1 MKLGIILKALFGN
14 ETNALKDLFKFKILD
29 RFLADTD
36 VKHIIKWM
44 PLLSRILLPYN
55 ELIAGNLPKVV
66 PAILSTLKIG
76 NKGQQIFHISVFKNL
91 MHTYILDFAQI

>member
-1 MKLGIILKALFGN
+1 MKALFGS

-29 RFLADTD
+29 RFLSDTD

-55 ELIAGNLPKVV
+55 ELIATHLPKVV

-91 MHTYILDFAQI
+91 MHTYILDFSQI